1 MASEESSADRVFLL
15 MICETLFAQRIGE
28 LLDELG
34 LPGHTS
40 FSGVSGLGRSG
51 RREDSD
57 IWPGGNSIILV
68 ALPDDA
74 VADEVVTRAERIIA
88 DDYRKRPGF
97 AAFKLHGTQL
107 A

>member
-1 MASEESSADRVFLL
+1 MSDTEEARICFLL
-15 MICETLFAQRIGE
+15 MICETEFSRRVVA
-28 LLDELG
+28 LLDEMG
-34 LPGHTS
+34 VPGHTGL
-40 FSGVSGLGRSG
+40 SGISGLGRSG

-57 IWPGGNSIILV
+57 IWPGGNCIILV

-74 VADEVVTRAERIIA
+74 VADEVVSRAEQIIA
-88 DDYRKRPGF
+88 DNYRKRPGF